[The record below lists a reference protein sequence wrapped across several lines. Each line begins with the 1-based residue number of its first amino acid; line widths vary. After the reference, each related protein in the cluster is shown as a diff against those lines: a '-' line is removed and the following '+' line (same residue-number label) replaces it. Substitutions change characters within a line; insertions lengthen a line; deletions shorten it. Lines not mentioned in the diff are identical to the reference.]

1 MHGLG
6 AGGSIIFGGFMA
18 RGYYNIIKTELPRN
32 FWHLEIKE
40 YLDYLMFLFRGQ

>member
-1 MHGLG
+1 MGWGRGEASFLVGL
-6 AGGSIIFGGFMA
+6 MA